1 MAISSDPLKP
11 TEIKLALEHEE
22 DVDDN
27 FTFPE
32 MSPIEKEI
40 IIEWCS
46 LTDNENYQGE
56 PFNGVN
62 LHELLRILV
71 TKYNEVTQEMSNKS
85 IQYKLIAMGWTPC
98 VDSQGNRSSLNNPM
112 CSLLLMRMI
121 LSLAAKEKKDT
132 APIKN
137 KLIKMFEDL
146 KNYYFEG

>member
-1 MAISSDPLKP
+1 MAISSDLIKP

-62 LHELLRILV
+62 LHELLRILIE
-71 TKYNEVTQEMSNKS
+71 KYNDVTRDMTTKS
-85 IQYKLIAMGWTPC
+85 IQDRLIAMGWTPC

-112 CSLLLMRMI
+112 CSLLLKH
-121 LSLAAKEKKDT
+121 LT
-132 APIKN
+132 
-137 KLIKMFEDL
+137 L
-146 KNYYFEG
+146 KI

>member
-112 CSLLLMRMI
+112 CSLLMMRII
-121 LSLAAKEKKDT
+121 LSLATKEKKDT

-146 KNYYFEG
+146 KKYYLM